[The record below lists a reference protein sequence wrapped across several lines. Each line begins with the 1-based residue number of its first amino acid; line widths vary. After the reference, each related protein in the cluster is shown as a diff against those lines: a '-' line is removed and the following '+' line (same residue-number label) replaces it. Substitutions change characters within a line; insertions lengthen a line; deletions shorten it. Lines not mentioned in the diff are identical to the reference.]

1 MKLGDI
7 KNIEVRLLLEAV
19 RLRYG
24 YDFRNYAEGYVE
36 RRIEKYF
43 SESKFKTI
51 SEIIPKILYDPRI
64 FEGLAYH
71 LSITVTSMFRDPAV
85 FQELRKKV
93 IPVLKKHSFIKIW
106 HAGCATGEEV
116 YSMAILL
123 KEEGLYDKTKIYATD
138 FNGDALAQ
146 AKEGVY
152 PIRNMK
158 MYTANY
164 QKAGGKGSFADF
176 YHCKYG
182 SVRMDQSLKSRVT
195 FAHHNLVADKTFSE
209 MNLIICRN
217 VLIYFDRDLHNR
229 VYHLFKDSLIP
240 GGFLCLGREEGLSL
254 YEESEKFEAVSRKSN
269 IFQLKGNTNSTCV

>member
-1 MKLGDI
+1 MKPEGI
-7 KNIEVRLLLEAV
+7 KNIEIKLLLDAI

-24 YDFRNYAEGYVE
+24 YDFRNYAQGYVE

-51 SEIIPKILYDPRI
+51 SEIIPEILNEPRI

-85 FQELRKKV
+85 FQALRKKV
-93 IPVLKKHSFIKIW
+93 VPVFKKHPFIKIW

-123 KEEGLYDKTKIYATD
+123 KEEGLYDKAKIYATD
-138 FNGDALAQ
+138 FNGDALEKAE
-146 AKEGVY
+146 EGVY
-152 PIRNMK
+152 PIKNMK

-182 SVRMDQSLKSRVT
+182 SVKMDPSLKSQIKFT
-195 FAHHNLVADKTFSE
+195 HHNLVTDKVFSE
-209 MNLIICRN
+209 MDLIICRN
-217 VLIYFDRDLHNR
+217 VLIYFDQNLHNR

-240 GGFLCLGREEGLSL
+240 GGFLCLGREESLSL
-254 YEESEKFEAVSRKSN
+254 YEEHDKFEAVSRKSN
-269 IFQLKGNTNSTCV
+269 IFQLKNKSGDL